1 VRIEGIPLTEG
12 HSGLHLEVE
21 DGIVKDGFYFAL
33 VPVRGFETLLIDKE
47 AVVAPIITSRIC
59 GLCQVTHAI
68 ASARAVESVAG
79 IEVPPEAELL
89 REVLG
94 LAVRIYNNLLHQ
106 IVISEDLFPDRD
118 ERFSFIKKVQKVR
131 KFTGELLESVGG
143 EIIHSPNIRV
153 GGISEPLEDFVK
165 EKILISI
172 DKIKPLLVELQE
184 EFIAGIEEMWKREG
198 LSETLGSHNLRFFAT
213 DRFYGKAVD
222 FNRISFH
229 YPQELFEGELK
240 REVTSLY
247 PFIDG
252 LPVETGPRARKVL
265 FEGYKPKII
274 KSLYEGKALNII
286 DAYNTW
292 KLLKKQNL
300 NSDKIRAVFY
310 EKVIVPLF
318 ALALML
324 ILFFKMPFHAR
335 MMNLGSVI
343 ALSMGVTFAIWGVMF
358 GLNQMGSNGVVEPE
372 FTAILPVSILWIYAI
387 YVYFT
392 DEKSIA

>member
-1 VRIEGIPLTEG
+1 LRKVVRIEGIPLTEG

-47 AVVAPIITSRIC
+47 AVVAPVITSRIC

-198 LSETLGSHNLRFFAT
+198 LSETLGSHNLGFFAT

-265 FEGYKPKII
+265 FEGYKPKGGI
-274 KSLYEGKALNII
+274 KELHILRAQENLEALGRIKEILENHSFNGELWNRTFPTSDGEIVGIGVHEAPRGTNIHAVKLDKRGKITYYKIVVPTEINLMAISQALRGVPATKVEFVVR
-286 DAYNTW
+286 AY
-292 KLLKKQNL
+292 
-300 NSDKIRAVFY
+300 DPC
-310 EKVIVPLF
+310 IVCTV
-318 ALALML
+318 
-324 ILFFKMPFHAR
+324 H
-335 MMNLGSVI
+335 
-343 ALSMGVTFAIWGVMF
+343 
-358 GLNQMGSNGVVEPE
+358 
-372 FTAILPVSILWIYAI
+372 
-387 YVYFT
+387 
-392 DEKSIA
+392 